1 MQKDV
6 RSNSKDS
13 KGKKSRTVYVGDEG
27 QTLYSMA
34 GLYGRTPEEQ
44 EEFDKKRRNRINAT
58 GKERLA
64 MIKAAFTVYGPI
76 MLIIVGGFTV
86 SALILYLFLK

>member
-1 MQKDV
+1 MGKSVGAD
-6 RSNSKDS
+6 SSKAD
-13 KGKKSRTVYVGDEG
+13 GKKPRTVYAEDEG

-44 EEFDKKRRNRINAT
+44 EEFDRKRKNRVNAT

-64 MIKAAFTVYGPI
+64 MIRAAFTVYGPLLLI
-76 MLIIVGGFTV
+76 MVGGFLAAAV
-86 SALILYLFLK
+86 LLYLFLV